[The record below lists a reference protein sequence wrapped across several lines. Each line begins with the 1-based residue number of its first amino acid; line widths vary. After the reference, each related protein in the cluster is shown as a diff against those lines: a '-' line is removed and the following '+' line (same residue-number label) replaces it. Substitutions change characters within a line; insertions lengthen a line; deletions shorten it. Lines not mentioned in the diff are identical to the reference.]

1 LRRRATTILDPAAR
15 ATRHERRSS
24 TGAAFFAA
32 SGASGGAG
40 GTVGRVR
47 RSSMMGSETATMSKA
62 ERLRLPSDVR
72 EQPEE
77 LSDEGARDGHAD
89 GEKENEHDGRYEKE
103 QKPVFLKGLL
113 RCVGLS
119 FLFLSYLV
127 EADGLHIASPRRRRS
142 RRR

>member
-1 LRRRATTILDPAAR
+1 
-15 ATRHERRSS
+15 
-24 TGAAFFAA
+24 
-32 SGASGGAG
+32 
-40 GTVGRVR
+40 
-47 RSSMMGSETATMSKA
+47 MMGSETATMSKA

-119 FLFLSYLV
+119 FLFLSYLFCV
-127 EADGLHIASPRRRRS
+127 GEADSLHVASPRRRRS